1 MKIEPD
7 CFGYEA
13 VDTLTQDLPNPAM
26 ISIRGASG
34 SGKTVVGEKLL
45 EATVAAGQ
53 TARVLLLDDTGRDYL
68 NQATGVWI
76 DLLSPIPNGQL
87 TLEAVAPT
95 DTYTICRAPV
105 VYPDVDVLVVDSLDE
120 LEAISPGEIEET
132 LAWLGTEH
140 DTSIICIS
148 EAELGGKREY
158 ADLTIDMEQLS
169 GDEEV
174 WQADSVFT
182 IRRTNTDD
190 QCRRAFQIDGYD
202 IRMWELE

>member
-1 MKIEPD
+1 MQIEPD
-7 CFGYEA
+7 CFGYDA
-13 VDTLTQDLPNPAM
+13 VDKLTQDLPNPAM

-34 SGKTVVGEKLL
+34 SGKTVVGERLL
-45 EATVAAGQ
+45 EATIAAGQ

-76 DLLSPIPNGQL
+76 DLLSPIPDGQL
-87 TLEAVAPT
+87 TLDAVAPS
-95 DTYTICRAPV
+95 DIYAICRSPV
-105 VYPDVDVLVVDSLDE
+105 VCPNVDVLVVDSLEE
-120 LEAISPGEIEET
+120 LEDISPREIEES
-132 LAWLGTEH
+132 LAWLGAEN

-148 EAELGGKREY
+148 ESDLGNERTY

-182 IRRTNTDD
+182 IRRTKTED